1 MNEELLNQIPVE
13 DVESLG
19 TPKSTLTTKPYVAI
33 YSCMII
39 SVLLFLTPT
48 WPLGVLML
56 PLSIFALWKIPNEK
70 RVEFFDDCFVIY
82 LPKRKDICQK
92 VTYEE
97 IVQWKVSQGKTGAD
111 EFAIEI
117 ADHKYITAP
126 TFNSVKLY
134 KTLNNIIPQKEAS
147 YIRKQ
152 SVKNTPLKWPWK
164 K

>member
-13 DVESLG
+13 DVELLG

-33 YSCMII
+33 YSCLII
-39 SVLLFLTPT
+39 SVLLFLTDV

-92 VTYEE
+92 VTYE
-97 IVQWKVSQGKTGAD
+97 
-111 EFAIEI
+111 
-117 ADHKYITAP
+117 
-126 TFNSVKLY
+126 
-134 KTLNNIIPQKEAS
+134 
-147 YIRKQ
+147 
-152 SVKNTPLKWPWK
+152 
-164 K
+164 

>member
-13 DVESLG
+13 EVELLG
-19 TPKSTLTTKPYVAI
+19 APKSTLTTKPYAAI

-39 SVLLFLTPT
+39 SILLFATSI

-56 PLSIFALWKIPNEK
+56 PLSVFALWKIPNEK
-70 RVEFFDDCFVIY
+70 RIEFFEDCFVIY

-97 IVQWKVSQGKTGAD
+97 IVQWKVSQGKTSAD

-126 TFNSVKLY
+126 CFNSVKLY

-152 SVKNTPLKWPWK
+152 SVKNTPIRWPWK